1 LEKLK
6 KVIQLNILIIAE
18 TINFQDGS
26 GAKGRVALI
35 KNLKKAGYN
44 LKVLHYSR
52 KEIYLK
58 GINCISIKEDRMSI
72 LFLLSRLERLVRFYF
87 KIHLSKQLENKF
99 GFSFT
104 LFNDRNSIAKALFKE
119 DDFKPDWVFTL
130 SQGGSFRPHHALLK
144 TPKYHSKWIA
154 YIHDPYPMH
163 WYPKPYTWK
172 ESGFENKEAFM
183 KKVADKC
190 TVTAFPSQLLMEWM
204 GNKFAPFYNKGIVI
218 PHQIDSSIGA
228 LELKGNF
235 NLEKNKFTVLHAGNL
250 LQARNPRALVEGFIK
265 FKEKLPL
272 ANTQLILLG
281 PAPFV
286 KTFLEEQSALYS
298 FIQIIPENKPF
309 NEVLALQH
317 KVDVNII
324 LEAKAEFSPFLPGKF
339 PHCIQAEK
347 PILILGPI
355 KSEVRRLLGAKYP
368 YWSPRDDSQRIAS
381 TIQQLYNNWLEGNKH
396 LIREDLKK
404 YLSERYLKEVIDS
417 LPRTT

>member
-1 LEKLK
+1 MK
-6 KVIQLNILIIAE
+6 KAIQLNLLIIAE
-18 TINFQDGS
+18 TINVQDGS

-52 KEIYLK
+52 KEIHLK
-58 GINCISIKEDRMSI
+58 GIKCISIKEDRMSV

-104 LFNDRNSIAKALFKE
+104 LFNDRNSIAKALSKK
-119 DDFKPDWVFTL
+119 DNFKPDWVLTL

-172 ESGFENKEAFM
+172 EAGFQHKEDFM
-183 KKVADKC
+183 REIAKNCKLV
-190 TVTAFPSQLLMEWM
+190 AFPSKLLMEWM
-204 GNKFAPFYNKGIVI
+204 GIQFAPFSTKGIVI
-218 PHQIDSSIGA
+218 PHQIDSSKGG

-235 NLEKNKFTVLHAGNL
+235 NLAKDKFTVLHAGNL

-347 PILILGPI
+347 PILVLGPE
-355 KSEVRRLLGAKYP
+355 KSEVRRLLGDSYP
-368 YWSPRDDSQRIAS
+368 YCATIDNSNKIAEILS
-381 TIQQLYNNWLEGNKH
+381 ELYAQWKIGNNQ
-396 LIREDLKK
+396 LIREDLKQ
-404 YLSERYLKEVIDS
+404 YLSEKHLKQVIDS
-417 LPRTT
+417 IS

>member
-1 LEKLK
+1 MK
-6 KVIQLNILIIAE
+6 KAIQLNLLIIAE
-18 TINFQDGS
+18 TINVQDGS

-52 KEIYLK
+52 KEIHLK

-87 KIHLSKQLENKF
+87 KIHISKQLENKF

-104 LFNDRNSIAKALFKE
+104 LFNDRNSIAKALSKE
-119 DDFKPDWVFTL
+119 DNFKPDWVFTL

-172 ESGFENKEAFM
+172 EAGFQQKEDFM
-183 KKVADKC
+183 KEIASTCKLV
-190 TVTAFPSQLLMEWM
+190 AFPSKLLMEWM
-204 GNKFAPFYNKGIVI
+204 GDQFAPFYNKGIVI
-218 PHQIDSSIGA
+218 PHQIDSTKGA
-228 LELKGNF
+228 LDLKGNF
-235 NLEKNKFTVLHAGNL
+235 NLKKDKFTVLHAGNL

-317 KVDVNII
+317 MVDVNII

-347 PILILGPI
+347 PILVLGPE
-355 KSEVRRLLGAKYP
+355 KSEVRRLLGDSYP
-368 YWSPRDDSQRIAS
+368 YCATIDNSNKIAEILSELYSQWEVG
-381 TIQQLYNNWLEGNKH
+381 NNQ
-396 LIREDLKK
+396 LIRGDLKQ
-404 YLSERYLKEVIDS
+404 YLSEKHLKQVIDS
-417 LPRTT
+417 IS